1 MWGLV
6 VSIALTRKVS
16 RMAFATPTRTRGA
29 KVKGLI
35 GLATA
40 IGFGLAV
47 SGCSATGD
55 ETATEENSTDQL
67 NIVATTNVYG
77 DIASSIAGNHGEVT
91 SIISNAAQDPHS
103 YEATAKDK
111 LLIKKADVVVING
124 GGYDYFA
131 EQIIEE
137 LGDKAPTL
145 IKSFDGEGHSN
156 DHGDH
161 DHGDHDHDH
170 GSHDHGDHDHGE
182 KGHDEKD
189 HDHDH
194 DHGEEGHDH
203 DHDHGEEGH
212 DHDHGDHDHGHE
224 GHSHDHGG
232 KNEHVWY
239 DLDHMEEFVGDLGKE
254 LAKADSDNAKT
265 YEANAGKLAEEIAGL
280 TDSDEFKSAKKALD
294 GKSFM
299 MTEPVPEALL
309 KELGMKD
316 ATPEGLSSAVEAGQE
331 IPALVIK
338 RAEDSLKQGKVQLF
352 AFNSQTADPQTKKLY
367 ETAKKAGVPT
377 VDVTETIPEGK
388 TFVEWMKDNIAAI
401 AKAVDAK

>member
-1 MWGLV
+1 
-6 VSIALTRKVS
+6 
-16 RMAFATPTRTRGA
+16 MAFATTSRPRAA
-29 KVKGLI
+29 KVKGLL
-35 GLATA
+35 GVATA
-40 IGFGLAV
+40 LSFGLAV
-47 SGCSATGD
+47 TGCSAAEDGKGK
-55 ETATEENSTDQL
+55 EGSATEQL

-77 DIASSIAGNHGEVT
+77 DIASSVAGEHGKVS

-111 LLIKKADVVVING
+111 LAISKADVVIING

-131 EQIIEE
+131 EQIIED
-137 LGDKAPTL
+137 LGDKAPTVV
-145 IKSFDGEGHSN
+145 KSFEGEGHS
-156 DHGDH
+156 H
-161 DHGDHDHDH
+161 DHGHDHGEEGHDHDHDH
-170 GSHDHGDHDHGE
+170 GEEG
-182 KGHDEKD
+182 

-212 DHDHGDHDHGHE
+212 DHDHGHE
-224 GHSHDHGG
+224 GHSHEHGE
-232 KNEHVWY
+232 NEHVWY
-239 DLDHMEEFVGDLGKE
+239 DLDHMEEFVGEVGE
-254 LAKADSDNAKT
+254 ALAKADPDNAKT
-265 YEANAGKLAEEIAGL
+265 YEENASKLAKEISDV
-280 TDSDEFKSAKKALD
+280 TDSEDFKAAEKMLK

-309 KELGMKD
+309 DELGMED
-316 ATPEGLSSAVEAGQE
+316 GTPEGLSSAVEAGQE

-367 ETAKKAGVPT
+367 ESAQKAGVPT

-388 TFVEWMKDNIAAI
+388 TFVEWMKDNVAAI

>member
-1 MWGLV
+1 MKSVRIAAIAAAAGLV
-6 VSIALTRKVS
+6 
-16 RMAFATPTRTRGA
+16 
-29 KVKGLI
+29 
-35 GLATA
+35 LA
-40 IGFGLAV
+40 
-47 SGCSATGD
+47 GCGTGD
-55 ETATEENSTDQL
+55 AESTGSGDKL
-67 NIVATTNVYG
+67 KVVTSTNVYADLASQVAG
-77 DIASSIAGNHGEVT
+77 DAADVEP
-91 SIISNAAQDPHS
+91 IISDASKDPHD
-103 YEATAKDK
+103 YEATSNDQLK
-111 LLIKKADVVVING
+111 LSKADVVIVNG
-124 GGYDYFA
+124 GGYDAFMTTLLEAADKDPKVVNGVEVSELPGA
-131 EQIIEE
+131 EENSANE
-137 LGDKAPTL
+137 P
-145 IKSFDGEGHSN
+145 
-156 DHGDH
+156 
-161 DHGDHDHDH
+161 
-170 GSHDHGDHDHGE
+170 
-182 KGHDEKD
+182 
-189 HDHDH
+189 HDH

-203 DHDHGEEGH
+203 DHGHDHGEEGH

-388 TFVEWMKDNIAAI
+388 TFVEWMQDNIAAI

>member
-1 MWGLV
+1 
-6 VSIALTRKVS
+6 
-16 RMAFATPTRTRGA
+16 MAFATTSRPRAA
-29 KVKGLI
+29 KVKGLL

-40 IGFGLAV
+40 LSFGLAV
-47 SGCSATGD
+47 TGCSAAEDGKGK
-55 ETATEENSTDQL
+55 EGSATEQL

-77 DIASSIAGNHGEVT
+77 DIASSVAGEHGKVS

-111 LLIKKADVVVING
+111 LAISKADVVIING

-131 EQIIEE
+131 EQIIED
-137 LGDKAPTL
+137 LGDKAPTVV
-145 IKSFDGEGHSN
+145 KSFEGEGHS
-156 DHGDH
+156 H
-161 DHGDHDHDH
+161 DHG
-170 GSHDHGDHDHGE
+170 
-182 KGHDEKD
+182 
-189 HDHDH
+189 H

-212 DHDHGDHDHGHE
+212 DHDHGHE
-224 GHSHDHGG
+224 GHSHEHGE
-232 KNEHVWY
+232 NEHVWY
-239 DLDHMEEFVGDLGKE
+239 DLDHMEEFVGEVGE
-254 LAKADSDNAKT
+254 ALAKADPDNAKT
-265 YEANAGKLAEEIAGL
+265 YEENASKLAKEISDV
-280 TDSDEFKSAKKALD
+280 TDSEDFKAAEKMLK

-309 KELGMKD
+309 DELGMED
-316 ATPEGLSSAVEAGQE
+316 GTPEGLSSAVEAGQE

-367 ETAKKAGVPT
+367 ESAKKAGVPT

-388 TFVEWMKDNIAAI
+388 TFVEWMKDNVAAI